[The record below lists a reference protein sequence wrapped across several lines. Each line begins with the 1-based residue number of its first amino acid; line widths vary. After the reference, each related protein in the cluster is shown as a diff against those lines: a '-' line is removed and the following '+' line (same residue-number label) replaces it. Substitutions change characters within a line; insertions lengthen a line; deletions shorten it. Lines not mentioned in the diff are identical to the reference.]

1 MCIYRVFL
9 CVIWVLLSGE
19 DSNIKKESEKKF
31 VCVIEED
38 EEEAQTEK
46 FFGDFRVCVC
56 TIVCVRACVSEVS
69 LETLK

>member
-31 VCVIEED
+31 VCVIED
-38 EEEAQTEK
+38 EEEVLTEK
-46 FFGDFRVCVC
+46 FFFGISVCVC

>member
-31 VCVIEED
+31 VCVTEED
-38 EEEAQTEK
+38 EEEVQTEK
-46 FFGDFRVCVC
+46 FFWGFPCMCAR
-56 TIVCVRACVSEVS
+56 
-69 LETLK
+69 

>member
-31 VCVIEED
+31 VCVIQD
-38 EEEAQTEK
+38 EEEVQTEK
-46 FFGDFRVCVC
+46 FFGDFRVCMHDS
-56 TIVCVRACVSEVS
+56 VRACVRE
-69 LETLK
+69 

>member
-31 VCVIEED
+31 VCVIED
-38 EEEAQTEK
+38 EEEVQTEK
-46 FFGDFRVCVC
+46 FFWGFPCVCVC
-56 TIVCVRACVSEVS
+56 TIEYVRACVSEVS

>member
-38 EEEAQTEK
+38 EEEVQTEK
-46 FFGDFRVCVC
+46 FFLGISVYVC

>member
-31 VCVIEED
+31 VCVIQD
-38 EEEAQTEK
+38 EEEVQTEK
-46 FFGDFRVCVC
+46 FFGDFRVFVHDS
-56 TIVCVRACVSEVS
+56 VRACVRE
-69 LETLK
+69 

>member
-19 DSNIKKESEKKF
+19 DSNLKKESEKKF

-38 EEEAQTEK
+38 EEEVQTEK
-46 FFGDFRVCVC
+46 FFGYFRVCVHDS
-56 TIVCVRACVSEVS
+56 VRACVRE
-69 LETLK
+69 

>member
-31 VCVIEED
+31 VCVIED
-38 EEEAQTEK
+38 EEEVQTEK
-46 FFGDFRVCVC
+46 FFGGFPCVC
-56 TIVCVRACVSEVS
+56 ARLCACVRA
-69 LETLK
+69 